1 MTKEELNQF
10 MDLNDKFVNRCKEVA
25 QIMKRC
31 NYSYNYIDDWSLDG
45 NSVYGTGYEYWNYGG
60 HEAHSVWFDVTWLT
74 KTDEELN
81 KIADECL
88 EEQRRE
94 KEQKL
99 KEEEA
104 KKREQELAELRRL
117 QEKYK
122 V

>member
-1 MTKEELNQF
+1 MTEEELKQF
-10 MDLNDKFVNRCKEVA
+10 MVLNNKFIKRCEEVA

-31 NYSYNYIDDWSLDG
+31 NYSYNYINDWSLDG
-45 NSVYGTGYEYWNYGG
+45 DSVYGTGDEYWNYGG
-60 HEAHSVWFDVTWLT
+60 HESHSVWFDAKWLT

-81 KIADECL
+81 KIADEWL
-88 EEQRRE
+88 EEQRKE
-94 KEQKL
+94 KAQKL

-104 KKREQELAELRRL
+104 KKREQELAELKRL

>member
-10 MDLNDKFVNRCKEVA
+10 IDLNDKFVNRCKEIA

-45 NSVYGTGYEYWNYGG
+45 NSVCGTGDEYWSYGG
-60 HEAHSVWFDVTWLT
+60 HESHTVWFDTAWLT

-81 KIADECL
+81 KIADEWL
-88 EEQRRE
+88 DKQRRE

-104 KKREQELAELRRL
+104 KKREQELAELKRL